1 MAFATVVLKLKV
13 RASISATIAKPRT
26 VSGYF
31 RKTQQQ
37 NKTSDFFNKFAVIL
51 TNLNE

>member
-26 VSGYF
+26 VICNITKKYL
-31 RKTQQQ
+31 KTDIQ
-37 NKTSDFFNKFAVIL
+37 TEEI
-51 TNLNE
+51 